1 LKALFVEQPVLAAGL
16 IFAAIMCGIFMERWR
31 ANMARKEWRARNG
44 KWNNW
49 RKPRRSNVADIL
61 PKHDQ
66 TPAFDAAQQLR
77 CVMAASFNAR
87 SLLNKSEQR
96 LFASVEDVLSE
107 HDVSWRLMAQVSLG
121 EILASPDKDAYF
133 AINSKRVDLLLIDA
147 NSLPV
152 HVIEYQGKGHH
163 QGTAAARDAVK
174 KEALRRAGIGYYE
187 ITAGDRPSDLRAL
200 IAKLV
205 REHRERT

>member
-1 LKALFVEQPVLAAGL
+1 LKALFIEQPVWAAVL
-16 IFAAIMCGIFMERWR
+16 IFAAIMCGIFMERSR
-31 ANMARKEWRARNG
+31 ANMARREWRSRNG
-44 KWNNW
+44 TWNNW
-49 RKPRRSNVADIL
+49 RKPNRSNVTDIL
-61 PKHDQ
+61 AKNDK
-66 TPAFDAAQQLR
+66 TPASIAVEQLR
-77 CVMAASFNAR
+77 SVMAARFNAK

-96 LFASVEDVLSE
+96 LFASVEDILSE
-107 HDVSWRLMAQVSLG
+107 HDVGWRLMAQVSLG
-121 EILASPDKDAYF
+121 EILVSPDKEAYL

-187 ITAGDRPSDLRAL
+187 IAAGDRPSDLRAL
-200 IAKLV
+200 IVKLM
-205 REHRERT
+205 REHRERN

>member
-1 LKALFVEQPVLAAGL
+1 MEQPVLAAAL
-16 IFAAIMCGIFMERWR
+16 IFAAIMCGVFMERRR
-31 ANMARKEWRARNG
+31 ADVARKEWRARNG
-44 KWNNW
+44 KKWSKW
-49 RKPRRSNVADIL
+49 RTPSRSNIVDIT
-61 PKHDQ
+61 PKHDPI
-66 TPAFDAAQQLR
+66 PAFDAAQQLR
-77 CVMAASFNAR
+77 CVMAANFESR

-96 LFASVEDVLSE
+96 LFALVEEALSE

-174 KEALRRAGIGYYE
+174 KEALRRAGIGYAE
-187 ITAGDRPSDLRAL
+187 IAAGDRPSDVRAL
-200 IAKLV
+200 IAKIV
-205 REHRERT
+205 RQDNEES